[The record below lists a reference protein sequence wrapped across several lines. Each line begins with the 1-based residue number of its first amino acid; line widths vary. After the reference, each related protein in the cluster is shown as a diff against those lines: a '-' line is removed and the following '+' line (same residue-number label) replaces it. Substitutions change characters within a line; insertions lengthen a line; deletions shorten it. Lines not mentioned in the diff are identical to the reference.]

1 MTELDLVSKLSYLA
15 FDNIKRNNRLAYLV
29 NFLSVMILLFC
40 GGLYVVK
47 HWFTVEKI
55 VITGNIEHVTPV
67 QLSYIAHNKLHGT
80 FFTLDI
86 AELKDEFQA
95 LPWVRKVS
103 LQRHFPH
110 TIVVTLEEYK
120 VVARIGDDALLAES
134 GEVFGGAD
142 DSLSL
147 PTFYVEPSAAGV
159 ALTKYEQIQ
168 TVLLQHND
176 SMVKLWLD
184 NPKIARFVTAKNLT
198 VTICDENLS
207 SKLALLNQDWDKLY
221 QLNPNLNSINFCYK
235 NALAINSKL

>member
-15 FDNIKRNNRLAYLV
+15 FDNIKRNNRLAYLI

-40 GGLYVVK
+40 GGLYTVK

-110 TIVVTLEEYK
+110 TIVVTLEEYN
-120 VVARIGDDALLAES
+120 VIARIGDDALL
-134 GEVFGGAD
+134 D
-142 DSLSL
+142 DAN
-147 PTFYVEPSAAGV
+147 T
-159 ALTKYEQIQ
+159 Q
-168 TVLLQHND
+168 
-176 SMVKLWLD
+176 
-184 NPKIARFVTAKNLT
+184 RFCNL
-198 VTICDENLS
+198 VQELS
-207 SKLALLNQDWDKLY
+207 SKTQFVYISHNRLAMEMAD
-221 QLNPNLNSINFCYK
+221 QLIGVTMQEKGVSTVVSVSLGEAVQHAQVAPE
-235 NALAINSKL
+235 